1 MTVPVT
7 TNLRAQFDAT
17 AFVGLSNNDPISSWV
32 DQTANGYVL
41 SQANAGRRPQYRTNV
56 FRGSLPAV
64 YFNVANDQC
73 VQGSIGF
80 GGTAY
85 GQYTTFTVFRAASTV
100 GGGDSNLYG
109 FTIHANT
116 GAGNYAMWFALR
128 AGEVRQWAHTTDP
141 RGEVQSSGAGILNNT
156 DYVLANFST
165 RNTVSGGQV
174 ELDGANILTQNS
186 STVYPTGDFCI
197 GDLRD
202 GRGIGFDGWIGEILV
217 YDRVLDS
224 AERSSVESYLREKWI
239 TGPVGNQHYIMNG
252 GSFVPL
258 NSVRIMVN
266 GTFQEV

>member
-17 AFVGLSNNDPISSWV
+17 AFVGFSNNDPIASWT

-41 SQANAGRRPQYRTNV
+41 SQATASRRPQYQTNI
-56 FRGSLPAV
+56 FRGSMPAV
-64 YFNVANDQC
+64 YFNVGNRNSM
-73 VQGSIGF
+73 QGTIGLD
-80 GGTAY
+80 GAAY

-100 GGGDSNLYG
+100 GGGDLNTYG
-109 FTIHANT
+109 FTIHGNT
-116 GAGNYAMWFALR
+116 GVGNYGMWLALR
-128 AGEVRQWAHTTDP
+128 AGEVRQWAHTANSK
-141 RGEVQSSGAGILNNT
+141 GEIESVGAGILNNT

-186 STVYPTGDFCI
+186 STAYPTGVFCI

-202 GRGIGFDGWIGEILV
+202 NRGIGFSGWIGELLV

-224 AERSSVESYLREKWI
+224 SEKSAVDSYLREKWV
-239 TGPVGNQHYIMNG
+239 TGPVGNQHYIMSG